1 MKVNNLTQSAV
12 FITLTLIILYF
23 SSILPIN
30 TLSILTIASCL
41 IPICV
46 IKISLRNAILV
57 YVSSTI
63 LSFLILPIKFS
74 IYYGAFFGIYGI
86 IKYLIEKL
94 NSLFLEIILKLIS
107 FNLLLTFS
115 YLLIKAL
122 LGLNN
127 INISLF
133 TFIILAQFAF
143 LIFDYALT
151 LIISFYLNRIHK
163 HV

>member
-1 MKVNNLTQSAV
+1 MKVNDLTQSAI

-41 IPICV
+41 IPICI

-57 YVSSTI
+57 YISSTI
-63 LSFLILPIKFS
+63 LSFLILPIKYS
-74 IYYGAFFGIYGI
+74 IYYGVFFGLYGI

-107 FNLLLTFS
+107 FNILLTFS
-115 YLLIKAL
+115 YLLIKTL

-133 TFIILAQFAF
+133 TFIIFAQFAF

-163 HV
+163 HI

>member
-1 MKVNNLTQSAV
+1 MKVNNLTQSAIFV
-12 FITLTLIILYF
+12 TLTLIILYF

-30 TLSILTIASCL
+30 TLSILTVASCL
-41 IPICV
+41 IPICI

-57 YVSSTI
+57 YISSTI
-63 LSFLILPIKFS
+63 LSLLLLPIKFS
-74 IYYGAFFGIYGI
+74 IYYGTFFGIYGI

-94 NSLFLEIILKLIS
+94 NSLFLELILKLIS
-107 FNLLLTFS
+107 FNILLAFS
-115 YLLIKAL
+115 YLLIKTL

-133 TFIILAQFAF
+133 TLIILAQLVF

-151 LIISFYLNRIHK
+151 LVISFYLNRIHK
-163 HV
+163 HI